1 MWTAIKLVLIYFLM
15 QMLGLLVAS
24 PFGLLYTYLTL
35 GSLDVDKATSFALV
49 PAMLL
54 GFVFMG
60 VYLWRAHYL
69 TGDRK
74 LYSPISVSYLAW
86 SLCAGISSIFMIDFL
101 MSVLTFLPNW
111 MEQTFDMLQSGW
123 LGILCIAVLGP
134 ILEELLFR
142 GAITKVLL
150 KKYSPVKAILISGLI
165 FGIFHIN
172 PVQVVGACLSGF
184 LFAWLYYRTGSLIAC
199 ILIHILNNSLSVYLN
214 LNYPD
219 VDTTA
224 QLLEEPT
231 YMICLVV
238 AVGLFLFSLK
248 KLNEYKLSDTDITT
262 TTIPDL

>member
-24 PFGLLYTYLTL
+24 PFGLLYTYITI
-35 GSLDVDKATSFALV
+35 GTMDVDKATTTALA

-60 VYLWRAHYL
+60 LYLWRSHYL
-69 TGDRK
+69 TGDKK
-74 LYSPISVSYLAW
+74 LYSPISISYLVW
-86 SLCAGISSIFMIDFL
+86 SLCAGISSILMIDFL

-172 PVQVVGACLSGF
+172 PAQVVGACLSGF
-184 LFAWLYYRTGSLIAC
+184 LFAWLYYRTGSLISC
-199 ILIHILNNSLSVYLN
+199 ILIHILNNSLSVYLG
-214 LNYPD
+214 LRYPD

-224 QLLEEPT
+224 QLLGEPT
-231 YMICLVV
+231 YLICIVV
-238 AVGLFLFSLK
+238 AVLLFLFSLK
-248 KLNEYKLSDTDITT
+248 KLNEYKLSAKITT
-262 TTIPDL
+262 ITDV

>member
-15 QMLGLLVAS
+15 QMLGLFVAS
-24 PFGLLYTYLTL
+24 PFGLLYTYITS
-35 GSLDVDKATSFALV
+35 GSLDVDKATSSTLA

-60 VYLWRAHYL
+60 LYLWRAHYL
-69 TGDRK
+69 TGDGK
-74 LYSPISVSYLAW
+74 LYSPVSSSYLVW
-86 SLCAGISSIFMIDFL
+86 SLCAGAASIFIIDFVI
-101 MSVLTFLPNW
+101 SVLTFLPNW
-111 MEQTFDMLQSGW
+111 MEQTFDILQSGW

-172 PVQVVGACLSGF
+172 PAQVVGACFSGF
-184 LFAWLYYRTGSLIAC
+184 LFAWLYYRTGSLISC
-199 ILIHILNNSLSVYLN
+199 ILIHILNNSLSVYLA

-219 VDTTA
+219 VDTTV
-224 QLLEEPT
+224 QLLGEPV
-231 YMICLVV
+231 YLICLAV
-238 AVGLFLFSLK
+238 AVGLFLLSLK
-248 KLNEYKLSDTDITT
+248 KLNEYKLSAQITT
-262 TTIPDL
+262 ITEV

>member
-15 QMLGLLVAS
+15 QMLGLFVAS
-24 PFGLLYTYLTL
+24 PFGLLYTYITS
-35 GSLDVDKATSFALV
+35 GSLDVDKATSSTLA

-60 VYLWRAHYL
+60 LYLWRAHYL
-69 TGDRK
+69 TGDGK
-74 LYSPISVSYLAW
+74 LYSPVSSSYLVW
-86 SLCAGISSIFMIDFL
+86 SLCAGAASIFIIDFL
-101 MSVLTFLPNW
+101 ISVLTFLPNW
-111 MEQTFDMLQSGW
+111 MEQTFDILQSGW

-172 PVQVVGACLSGF
+172 PAQVVGACFSGF
-184 LFAWLYYRTGSLIAC
+184 LFAWLYYRTGSLISC
-199 ILIHILNNSLSVYLN
+199 ILIHILNNSLSVYLA

-219 VDTTA
+219 VDTTV
-224 QLLEEPT
+224 QLLGEPV
-231 YMICLVV
+231 YLICLAV
-238 AVGLFLFSLK
+238 AVGLFLLSLK
-248 KLNEYKLSDTDITT
+248 KLNEYKLSAQITT
-262 TTIPDL
+262 ITEV